1 MTNLDKHIEFLNA
14 FKSGKRLQVKDLDDN
29 TWQDVRRYE
38 ELLRTGVGCIRIKP
52 EPKLRPYTFD
62 EIGRELKKHGGY
74 VTMDGKSIKS
84 IILINGDYVKFGCGG
99 CASLIGLFNQFV
111 WLDDGSPCG
120 VMEE

>member
-1 MTNLDKHIEFLNA
+1 MDRQTAKEFLPMLQA
-14 FKSGKRLQVKDLDDN
+14 FIDGKQIQASKDKRDWTD
-29 TWQDVRRYE
+29 TD
-38 ELLRTGVGCIRIKP
+38 ELGLPDRNYFRIKP

-62 EIGRELKKHGGY
+62 EMGRELKKHGGY

-99 CASLIGLFNQFV
+99 CASLTGLYNQFV